1 MKQQKSFAIA
11 IALALTLIF
20 GAVSNIRSASAIA
33 TINVVLSP
41 TVQDLDNTLNQFG
54 YYSVLI
60 QSIGGF
66 VGTVTLNASIISGPS
81 TTMNPSL
88 SFPKGSVVNVP
99 LDGQTFTYLM
109 VTVGGGVSLG
119 TYTIRV
125 RAQAPTGI
133 YSDGT
138 AQLRVIQY
146 VASNKDFRLSST
158 PGNVIDVVPGGS
170 GALQINVQSFTTD
183 TNKYSVALL
192 LAPSIPS
199 LITYSFDPPIVNVLG
214 YTTNTSLLLMTATA
228 LTQAGNY
235 TFVISGSTE
244 GGALIHTW
252 AITLRVNG
260 FYIAPSPMAKS
271 VIRGKSTTFSIGV
284 QSVGTFSSTV
294 TLTAVGVP
302 TGMTATLNPAAVLPP
317 QGGLASSILTITT
330 SGSLAE
336 GTYYITIRGQSGMLQ
351 SQESIAVSV
360 GEFTISATPTLGTA
374 EQNSTAVFTV
384 TGSSSDDYSAIMTLS
399 VQGLPAGVT
408 GTFNPSS
415 LLIPPAG
422 SNSSTLTLTISSTAP
437 VGSHVLNIS
446 GTSGTQIHWVNVTLI
461 IVASTDF
468 TLTLNPSSITVRN
481 GSSATA
487 TINVNSINSFSS
499 PVALTVALPSG
510 SGATGSISPA
520 SVTPPPNGIG
530 TATLTITAAASAPSG
545 SGTMTITGTC
555 GTKSRVVVAT
565 LTVSPTAGRTCIIA
579 TATYG
584 SELAPEVYFLRLFRD
599 QSVQSTFAGNQFM
612 NVFNAWYYS
621 FSPTVAEHV
630 KNNLALRNI
639 VKAALY
645 PLIGSL
651 YLAQW
656 AYSMLSFAPELA
668 VVAAGLVASSLIG
681 VVYFAP
687 VVLLAAEIARRRRLT
702 VHLPSKALA
711 WVWIASAAL
720 ILVAEISSVSVLMMI
735 ASAAFVLSTIALA
748 TKTVV
753 TQTLRIFH

>member
-1 MKQQKSFAIA
+1 MKKQRPFTIA
-11 IALALTLIF
+11 IALALILTF
-20 GAVSNIRSASAIA
+20 GAVSNVHDASAIA
-33 TINVVLSP
+33 NINVVLSP

-81 TTMNPSL
+81 TTANPSL

-109 VTVGGGVSLG
+109 VTVGGGVATG
-119 TYTIRV
+119 DYTIRV

-146 VASNKDFRLSST
+146 KAENKDFRLSST

-183 TNKYSVALL
+183 PNKYPVALL

-214 YTTNTSLLLMTATA
+214 YTTNTSLLLMTSTA

-235 TFVISGSTE
+235 TFVISGSTA

-271 VIRGKSTTFSIGV
+271 VIRGKSTTFTIGV

-294 TLTAVGVP
+294 TLTTIGVP

-330 SGSLAE
+330 SDSLAE
-336 GTYYITIRGQSGMLQ
+336 GTYYITVRGQSGMLQ
-351 SQESIAVSV
+351 SQESIAISV
-360 GEFTISATPTLGTA
+360 GDFTISATPTLKTA
-374 EQNSTAVFTV
+374 EQNSTAIFTV
-384 TGSSSDDYSAIMTLS
+384 TGSSSDDYSAIMTLN

-437 VGSHVLNIS
+437 VGTHMLNIS
-446 GTSGTQIHWVNVTLI
+446 GTSGTQTHWVNVTLI

-468 TLTLNPSSITVRN
+468 TLTLNPGSVTVRN
-481 GSSATA
+481 GSSASA

-499 PVALTVALPSG
+499 PVTLTVALPSG

-530 TATLTITAAASAPSG
+530 TATLTITAAASAPAG
-545 SGTMTITGTC
+545 SGTMTITGTS
-555 GTKSRVVVAT
+555 GTKTKVIVAT
-565 LTVSPTAGRTCIIA
+565 LTISSRGGAACVIA
-579 TATYG
+579 TAAYG

-612 NVFNAWYYS
+612 KVFNAWYYS

-630 KNNLALRNI
+630 KNNLMLRNI
-639 VKAALY
+639 VKAVIY

-656 AYSMLSFAPELA
+656 TYTTLSFAPELA

-681 VVYFAP
+681 AIYFTPAA
-687 VVLLAAEIARRRRLT
+687 LLALEIARRKRLAFR
-702 VHLPSKALA
+702 LPTKILALA
-711 WVWIASAAL
+711 WLTSAAL
-720 ILVAEISSVSVLMMI
+720 ILVAELSSISVLMM
-735 ASAAFVLSTIALA
+735 AATAAFVLSTITVAA
-748 TKTVV
+748 KTVA
-753 TQTLRIFH
+753 TQTLRILH